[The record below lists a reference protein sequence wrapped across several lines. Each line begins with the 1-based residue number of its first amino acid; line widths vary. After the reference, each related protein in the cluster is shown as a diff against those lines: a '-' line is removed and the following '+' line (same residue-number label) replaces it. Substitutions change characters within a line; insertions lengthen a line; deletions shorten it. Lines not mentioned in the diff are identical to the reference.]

1 MDLERKKPVKI
12 TLKSFAV
19 DFIIALGSF
28 EKKQKTKS
36 CSHLMYYS
44 ANLDKDD
51 SYQNKKRLKKVFL
64 SLMLCQK

>member
-19 DFIIALGSF
+19 DFIMALGSF
-28 EKKQKTKS
+28 GKKVGKIKNFVET
-36 CSHLMYYS
+36 CSHLTYYS

-51 SYQNKKRLKKVFL
+51 SYLNKKG
-64 SLMLCQK
+64 

>member
-1 MDLERKKPVKI
+1 MDLERKKPVKT

-19 DFIIALGSF
+19 VFIMALGSF
-28 EKKQKTKS
+28 EKIKIKNVVET

-51 SYQNKKRLKKVFL
+51 SYLNKKKAEKSFCL
-64 SLMLCQK
+64 